1 MHPDEFYLPLMHTK
15 MISIDCLNH
24 KFQIW
29 RVLLRTSA
37 MPSSSLLL
45 RLLNRCHLQPWWP
58 RNTTTL
64 WIRTKSSLH
73 MVLVTFSDLFS
84 PAIHLLHRFLGHL
97 CKILPGEGRR
107 YRIKKS
113 ISLKSLH
120 LFDSCGINLTRFFIL
135 AGHEPFLCITCVG
148 CYHSDWAI
156 VWIST

>member
-64 WIRTKSSLH
+64 WIRTKNSLH

-107 YRIKKS
+107 YRNKEKFIFKKPTS
-113 ISLKSLH
+113 FRQLWYT
-120 LFDSCGINLTRFFIL
+120 FDPFFIL

>member
-1 MHPDEFYLPLMHTK
+1 

-37 MPSSSLLL
+37 TPSSSLLL

-64 WIRTKSSLH
+64 WIRTKNLLH
-73 MVLVTFSDLFS
+73 MVPVTFSGHSS
-84 PAIHLLHRFLGHL
+84 PAIHLLHRYLDHL

-107 YRIKKS
+107 YRNKEKFIFKKPTS
-113 ISLKSLH
+113 FRQLWYKFDPFFYSRRSRAFSLH
-120 LFDSCGINLTRFFIL
+120 HLCWLLSFWLGHCLNLYLT
-135 AGHEPFLCITCVG
+135 
-148 CYHSDWAI
+148 
-156 VWIST
+156 

>member
-64 WIRTKSSLH
+64 WIRTKNSLH

-107 YRIKKS
+107 YRNKEKFIFKKPTS
-113 ISLKSLH
+113 FRQLWYKFDPFFYSRRSRVFSLH
-120 LFDSCGINLTRFFIL
+120 
-135 AGHEPFLCITCVG
+135 HLCWLL
-148 CYHSDWAI
+148 SFW
-156 VWIST
+156 